1 MPFYTLIATLM
12 FCSSLALANEGGE
25 KKTDAHGG
33 GGHGKE
39 KKADAHGGGGHGG
52 GHEEAPAAPPPPLG
66 PKREYNPGKITKFPG
81 FTAQLVGTAGGAAE
95 FKPQKGRAAIIIF
108 LASWCD
114 PCQVLMGEFK
124 QIARKYAQSNTDIY
138 FVFAHDTKED
148 AAGFVKEH
156 QLTTRAV
163 MANNEVLQA
172 FKNPE
177 LPSIYISD
185 RWGYMADRFINT
197 KKTDIDKV
205 DVVMSKITAL

>member
-1 MPFYTLIATLM
+1 
-12 FCSSLALANEGGE
+12 
-25 KKTDAHGG
+25 
-33 GGHGKE
+33 
-39 KKADAHGGGGHGG
+39 
-52 GHEEAPAAPPPPLG
+52 
-66 PKREYNPGKITKFPG
+66 
-81 FTAQLVGTAGGAAE
+81 
-95 FKPQKGRAAIIIF
+95 
-108 LASWCD
+108 
-114 PCQVLMGEFK
+114 
-124 QIARKYAQSNTDIY
+124 
-138 FVFAHDTKED
+138 VFAHDTKED